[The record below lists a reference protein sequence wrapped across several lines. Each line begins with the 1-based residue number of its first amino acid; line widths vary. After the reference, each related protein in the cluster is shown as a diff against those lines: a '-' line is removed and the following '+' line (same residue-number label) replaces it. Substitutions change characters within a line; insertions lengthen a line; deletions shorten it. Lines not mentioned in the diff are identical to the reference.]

1 MTEELANDDLPT
13 HFDGA
18 IARSDDL
25 MLLGDYD
32 AALAKLES
40 LRTDSPCTIEQN
52 REVLRA
58 KARIWVARGYPQR
71 AKECMRNACGLP
83 REMMNRQ
90 QILILD
96 VHAAFVTVVA
106 CGEELEN
113 DEILFQARKLLS
125 HMGALETFNFASVG
139 SDRH

>member
-1 MTEELANDDLPT
+1 MTEELANDDLST
-13 HFDGA
+13 HFDA
-18 IARSDDL
+18 TIARSDEL

-32 AALAKLES
+32 AALVILES
-40 LRTDSPCTIEQN
+40 LRSNSPCTTEQN

-58 KARIWVARGYPQR
+58 KARIWVARGYPLR
-71 AKECMRNACGLP
+71 AKECMRNACDLP

-90 QILILD
+90 QNLILD
-96 VHAAFVTVVA
+96 VHAAFVTIVA

-113 DEILFQARKLLS
+113 DEILFQARELLS
-125 HMGALETFNFASVG
+125 HMGALESFSCAAVG